1 MLKDYFKHLYCKS
14 QIDFF
19 NEVSRALDAQEK
31 MFVVTANP
39 ETMVMGE
46 AQPAF
51 DAVLCKEDVVII
63 PDGIGVVW
71 AAKSLGLE
79 SHGRLPGVE
88 LAEYLIEYASKTRK
102 SLFLYGAQEESITA
116 LVKKIQMDHPDVVIA
131 GYRNG
136 YDYSDDEVFQEILTL
151 QPDIVMVAL
160 GIPRQ
165 ELLIDRWYHRFHK
178 GVFVGV
184 GGTFDV
190 LSGTKRRAPKF
201 FRSLNMEWLYRIL
214 REPKRLGR
222 FYRSNIQFLRRVR
235 KMKKMEF

>member
-165 ELLIDRWYHRFHK
+165 ELLIDRWYHRCLLYTSPPSSRSS
-178 GVFVGV
+178 GRASAPLP
-184 GGTFDV
+184 GTA
-190 LSGTKRRAPKF
+190 K
-201 FRSLNMEWLYRIL
+201 
-214 REPKRLGR
+214 
-222 FYRSNIQFLRRVR
+222 
-235 KMKKMEF
+235 

>member
-1 MLKDYFKHLYCKS
+1 M
-14 QIDFF
+14 
-19 NEVSRALDAQEK
+19 
-31 MFVVTANP
+31 
-39 ETMVMGE
+39 
-46 AQPAF
+46 
-51 DAVLCKEDVVII
+51 
-63 PDGIGVVW
+63 
-71 AAKSLGLE
+71 
-79 SHGRLPGVE
+79 
-88 LAEYLIEYASKTRK
+88 
-102 SLFLYGAQEESITA
+102 
-116 LVKKIQMDHPDVVIA
+116 VIA

-214 REPKRLGR
+214 REPKRLSLIHIWQR
-222 FYRSNIQFLRRVR
+222 KNRYRQQCLCNGTAEERIRSPGAEKIYSVNGI
-235 KMKKMEF
+235 